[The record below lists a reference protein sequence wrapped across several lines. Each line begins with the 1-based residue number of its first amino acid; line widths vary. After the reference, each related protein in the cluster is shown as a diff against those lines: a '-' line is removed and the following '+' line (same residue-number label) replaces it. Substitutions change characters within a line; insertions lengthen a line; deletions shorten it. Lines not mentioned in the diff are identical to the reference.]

1 MLNLKFWY
9 HTIIVGFYLLVGNI
23 LIYLEP
29 GMAGSKECARRAKK
43 RHDIQ
48 REIFLKM
55 KQSFNK

>member
-9 HTIIVGFYLLVGNI
+9 HTIIVVFYLLVGNI

-29 GMAGSKECARRAKK
+29 GTAGSKECARRAKK
-43 RHDIQ
+43 HLDIQ

-55 KQSFNK
+55 KQSLNK